1 MKKTGTCT
9 PVIYIFLILF
19 MVSGC
24 ASFPSL
30 GVDRIREEKVVV
42 ERGHAYL
49 EGYRI
54 AFVSDIHFA
63 NNFSRAR
70 LDTLIRAINAQKP
83 DCIILG
89 GDFTLGFA
97 EIEEFAEA
105 SSALKANEGVFAVLG
120 NHDFFNGRQKTIQCL
135 REAGIIVLDE
145 TALELPSGV
154 VVAGINDF
162 TDVFP
167 VLNALDDILVPGAF
181 VVMASHNPDFAE
193 KTDISRYDLVLSGH
207 THGGQIV
214 FFGCAPIIPSQ
225 YGQKY
230 RTGTIFKDGVPVIV
244 SNGAGYGSM
253 LFRFRLGAPSD
264 FLLITLGVRDPM
276 IDP

>member
-1 MKKTGTCT
+1 MKKAGSCT
-9 PVIYIFLILF
+9 PAIYIFLLLF
-19 MVSGC
+19 VVSGC
-24 ASFPSL
+24 ASFSAL
-30 GVDRIREEKVVV
+30 GVDRIREEKVIV
-42 ERGHAYL
+42 ERSHAYL
-49 EGYRI
+49 DGYRI
-54 AFVSDIHFA
+54 VFVSDIHFA

-70 LDTLIRAINAQKP
+70 LDTLIRSINAQKP

-105 SSALKANEGVFAVLG
+105 ASVLVAREGVFAVLG
-120 NHDFFNGRQKTIQCL
+120 NHDFFNGRQKTIQSL

-145 TALELPSGV
+145 TALELPSGIV
-154 VVAGINDF
+154 MAGINDF

-167 VLNALDDILVPGAF
+167 VLNALDDVLIPGAF

-193 KTDISRYDLVLSGH
+193 KTDMSRYNLVLSGH
-207 THGGQIV
+207 MHGGQIT
-214 FFGCAPIIPSQ
+214 FFGWAPIIPSQ

-230 RTGTIFKDGVPVIV
+230 RTGTIYKDGVQVII
-244 SNGAGYGSM
+244 SNGAGYGGM

-264 FLLITLGVRDPM
+264 FLLITLSVRDRM
-276 IDP
+276 TDS